1 MNKTFSTTTRAQSK
15 MKTTFY
21 IFSLCLLLLSGCS
34 NPIKGQNPN
43 WVFDQEDVLSE
54 TEEAALNEIITQF
67 EKETSNEIAIVTTA
81 DIGDHEKMVFYAVDF
96 GERYGVG
103 KKEKDN
109 GLIIAFSASLRE
121 TFIATGLGTEKI
133 LTDPICKGIVDQEMV
148 PEFKNGNYF
157 KGIQNGLNEC
167 IRIWKEKEN

>member
-1 MNKTFSTTTRAQSK
+1 MD
-15 MKTTFY
+15 
-21 IFSLCLLLLSGCS
+21 
-34 NPIKGQNPN
+34 GQNES
-43 WVFDQEDVLSE
+43 WVFDIEQVL
-54 TEEAALNEIITQF
+54 TEEQETILDSIISQF
-67 EKETSNEIAIVTTA
+67 EEETTNVIVIVTTA
-81 DIGDHEKMVFYAVDF
+81 DIGDHEKMVFYAVEF

-103 KKEKDN
+103 KTEKDN

-133 LTDPICKGIVDQEMV
+133 LTDPICKGIVEQEMV